1 MRLRYSVVW
10 ASERL
15 RLRAALSPPS
25 DFVVPARRD
34 RGVSPSQARDCGLNP
49 WVRAEG
55 GGDSLQS
62 CRARAHPPR
71 PTPRSAPAPSPR
83 RPTSQPTPRLRQ
95 LGAAIDFAL
104 RGEDYD
110 DSHFSF
116 QVFLAHVY
124 EHKNAIKAA
133 ILAPI
138 AAVEALVMYEA
149 PLASLLACSFWQ
161 AACSHPP
168 LLVSVPSLSLL
179 WLLLHNWRA
188 ERVDQPAVQRAPG
201 LSSLIA
207 AALLPIWWQRPM
219 VVPRPDLRAPDQ
231 RAPGG
236 FGGAPTQAALVAR
249 RAEEAA
255 SAAAEKAQLQEAAEL
270 MEKELHAANRRRP
283 SGLLGAVKVNEK
295 AQEDKEPTKRD
306 ATDVLTDPTL
316 LLEPYLGW
324 VQVMLG
330 GYVLQLR
337 AVRGVLCWHDPGL
350 TLWLFVALAVAALVA
365 PLLPW
370 LLMSRC
376 LGALLLGPH
385 MWAVGARRRGGA
397 AVAKAAAADA
407 LLVYTASGKYY
418 ETGLVSKYQFAANL
432 EERAAIVAAA
442 RKEYDTKKAEA
453 AAAAEKAAAAMPY
466 AAHGRLRREHSLTR
480 CSGVM
485 FEVHGARTAQEKFSP
500 ALPDPARSSAAALRR
515 R

>member
-1 MRLRYSVVW
+1 M
-10 ASERL
+10 
-15 RLRAALSPPS
+15 
-25 DFVVPARRD
+25 PA
-34 RGVSPSQARDCGLNP
+34 
-49 WVRAEG
+49 
-55 GGDSLQS
+55 
-62 CRARAHPPR
+62 
-71 PTPRSAPAPSPR
+71 
-83 RPTSQPTPRLRQ
+83 
-95 LGAAIDFAL
+95 
-104 RGEDYD
+104 
-110 DSHFSF
+110 
-116 QVFLAHVY
+116 
-124 EHKNAIKAA
+124 
-133 ILAPI
+133 
-138 AAVEALVMYEA
+138 
-149 PLASLLACSFWQ
+149 
-161 AACSHPP
+161 
-168 LLVSVPSLSLL
+168 LSLL
-179 WLLLHNWRA
+179 WLLLHNWRTG
-188 ERVDQPAVQRAPG
+188 RVDQPAVQRAP
-201 LSSLIA
+201 SLVSLLG
-207 AALLPIWWQRPM
+207 AALLPIWWQRPV
-219 VVPRPDLRAPDQ
+219 VVPRPDLRPADQ

-236 FGGAPTQAALVAR
+236 SSGAATQAALVAR

-255 SAAAEKAQLQEAAEL
+255 AAAADKAELQEAAER
-270 MEKELHAANRRRP
+270 MEKELKRTRKELKRAS
-283 SGLLGAVKVNEK
+283 SGLQLADRK
-295 AQEDKEPTKRD
+295 AQDDNEPTKRD
-306 ATDVLTDPTL
+306 ATEVLTDPTL

-337 AVRGVLCWHDPGL
+337 AVRGLLCWHDPGL
-350 TLWLFVALAVAALVA
+350 TLWLFVALALIALLA

-397 AVAKAAAADA
+397 AVAKAASADA